1 MRLGEQIGLALGCLA
16 DVEVDEGL
24 KVALEHNYSAIEI
37 LGDESFSDLGMRG
50 LWPWEERVWNLIK
63 PMLEPFRFKGYHAPY
78 DNLNFMTLNPII
90 RDAAIEQIKASIDIA
105 AEMGLSPVIVHPGR
119 VRADMDERLFDL
131 LITTFLKEVAA
142 YAEEKQVKVAVETCE
157 VFADLSIA
165 EKYIAQVESPYLG
178 ICLDFN
184 QEMAEKNDLIN
195 GLESFIS
202 NHSDR
207 LFHCRF
213 HGMESE
219 ATNLGLEYKQIMK
232 SLIDHKYQ
240 GAVIFQIVN
249 DAIDNLNETR
259 DVIYK
264 VG

>member
-1 MRLGEQIGLALGCLA
+1 MRLEEQIGLALGCLA

-63 PMLEPFRFKGYHAPY
+63 PMLEPFHFKGYHAPY
-78 DNLNFMTLNPII
+78 DNLNFLTLNPII
-90 RDAAIEQIKASIDIA
+90 RNAAFAQIKASIDVA
-105 AEMGLSPVIVHPGR
+105 AEMGLSPVIIHPGKAR
-119 VRADMDERLFDL
+119 ENMDERLLDL

-157 VFADLSIA
+157 IFANLSTV
-165 EKYIAQVESPYLG
+165 EKYIAQVESDYLG

-184 QEMAEKNDLIN
+184 QEMAEMNDLIN
-195 GLESFIS
+195 SLDRFIS
-202 NHSDR
+202 KHSEQ

-232 SLIDHKYQ
+232 SLINQGYQ

-249 DAIDNLNETR
+249 EAIDNLSETR